1 MTPEKIL
8 ELTGKFLNRKVL
20 ASFGHFNLEKTQPVG
35 LQPELALRFK
45 NVFLD
50 MFERLNY
57 NLDKLTS

>member
-1 MTPEKIL
+1 MTREKVQEI
-8 ELTGKFLNRKVL
+8 TGKFQNRKVL
-20 ASFGHFNLEKTQPVG
+20 ASFGHLNLEKTQPVG

-50 MFERLNY
+50 MFKRLNY